1 MFRLIV
7 KSRSRSFFPY
17 ESVKTGTLTIEDV
30 LRIKISVRF
39 TFEVVVNVVVGTV
52 GNGTVV

>member
-1 MFRLIV
+1 M
-7 KSRSRSFFPY
+7 KSRSRSFFPF
-17 ESVKTGTLTIEDV
+17 ESVKTGRLTIEDV

-39 TFEVVVNVVVGTV
+39 TFGNVVNVVVGTV